1 MGDSVTRTDRPLRDP
16 WPRIETTEAELL
28 DTVFGPCVTALVESI
43 RDAALKPV
51 EVIVRGNLF
60 SLRRASGLPAK
71 EFFRRLAWFAL
82 QRQAALRFPIVS
94 RRGDRFLP
102 GRRA

>member
-1 MGDSVTRTDRPLRDP
+1 LRDP
-16 WPRIETTEAELL
+16 WPRIETTEAEFL
-28 DTVFGPCVTALVESI
+28 DTVFGQGVTSLEKAI
-43 RDAALKPV
+43 RDAAPKPV
-51 EVIVRGNLF
+51 EVVVRGNLF
-60 SLRRASGLPAK
+60 SLRRASGLPVK
-71 EFFRRLAWFAL
+71 EFWRRLAWFAL